1 MSVRV
6 LLDGYL
12 RMSVMGDWITFPNG
26 KKARRVWDSEPRR
39 VPAWQALLR
48 ASHDVVPRPFCNC
61 RHQGRNLELVVRRS
75 TRKEQGRPVE
85 AYHLA
90 RMPNQGGLHYVDCP
104 FHQSDPRHSGQ
115 SGYATG
121 VVRETPDG
129 HVRVALRRGLA
140 VRDTARTPSTIE
152 RDLQKERASKKEGRP
167 RQSRMTELGLL
178 HLLWERSG
186 TNAWHPAI
194 GQARTWWPGV
204 RQRVLNAAVDIIVGK
219 GSPLAEHLAMI
230 GYDDADGPALLRDK
244 VQACGNNWRIL
255 LLGKVDSLD
264 TITSQKSGGGAARQ
278 YTALRFD
285 GAKDYHLYVTADD
298 SWFSRLSRR
307 FPRSV
312 EALQKERSE
321 RQISVIGLVTAT
333 IKIRRE
339 AGKVSIW
346 AWADDI
352 ALMEV
357 DPTTLIPVES
367 SYELRVTQALCGEN
381 RAFTKPLR
389 FDATGDVVHPDFILT
404 DTQDVRGT
412 PMEVYGR
419 DDEAYLARKAVK
431 DAYYNAT
438 FGLDKWWSW
447 DVQSSPDRWPDFP
460 PAVIRPQPGGD
471 HD

>member
-1 MSVRV
+1 MSARV
-6 LLDGYL
+6 LVDGYL

-26 KKARRVWDSEPRR
+26 KKARRAWDSEPNR
-39 VPAWQALLR
+39 VSAWQALLR
-48 ASHDVVPRPFCNC
+48 ASHDVLPRPFCNC

-75 TRKEQGRPVE
+75 TRKEQGRTVE

-104 FHQSDPRHSGQ
+104 FHQSDPRYSGQ
-115 SGYATG
+115 AGYVTG

-129 HVRVALRRGLA
+129 RIRIALRRGLA
-140 VRDTARTPSTIE
+140 VHDTAHTPSTVE
-152 RDLQKERASKKEGRP
+152 RDPQKERAGRKESRP

-186 TNAWHPAI
+186 TNTWHPAI
-194 GQARTWWPGV
+194 GRARMWWPGV
-204 RQRVLNAAVDIIVGK
+204 RQRVLDAAVDIMVGK
-219 GSPLAEHLAMI
+219 GSPLAEHLALI
-230 GYDDADGPALLRDK
+230 GYGDADGPALLRDK
-244 VQACGNNWRIL
+244 VQACGDNWRIL
-255 LLGKVDSLD
+255 LLGKVDGLD
-264 TITSQKSGGGAARQ
+264 TITSQKSVGGAARQ

-285 GAKDYHLYVTADD
+285 GAKDYHLRVTADD
-298 SWFSRLSRR
+298 SWLSRLSHR
-307 FPRSV
+307 FPRSIG
-312 EALQKERSE
+312 ALQQERSE

-367 SYELRVTQALCGEN
+367 SYELRITQALCGEK

-389 FDATGDVVHPDFILT
+389 FDATDDVVHPDFILT

-438 FGLDKWWSW
+438 YGIDEWWSW
-447 DVQSSPDRWPDFP
+447 DVQSSPGRWPDFP
-460 PAVIRPQPGGD
+460 LAVVRPQSGGD